1 MSRGLLPNLLGFAR
15 LLRRAGLKLGT
26 GQVLDAAAAVE
37 AVGIERRDDF
47 YWALYAVFVSRTE
60 DRPVFDEAFRRFW
73 QAPAG
78 RDGADPLPS
87 SNLAAPARPPR
98 AAERRVADAWSA
110 ETPSRPS
117 GEEQTAARDCIGTY
131 SADETFR
138 HKDFEG
144 MTADEMRRARQ
155 LVARLDLHLA
165 NLPVRRFRPDARGP
179 RVDLRRTLRASLR
192 GGGGVIPLARR
203 RRVEKPPALVALCDI
218 SGSMTPY
225 ARVILHFLHA
235 LTASRRSVHTF
246 VFGTRLSNATHA
258 LRHRDPDDALN
269 RLGMTVPDW
278 DGGTR
283 IGACLAAF
291 NLRWARRVLGHGAVV
306 LLITDGLDRGDA
318 GTDLAR
324 QAERLRRSCR
334 RLIWLNP
341 LLRYAEFQPRAQG
354 VRALLPHVDEMRPV
368 HDLASLEDLAR
379 VLGMRTPARRSNA
392 AA

>member
-60 DRPVFDEAFRRFW
+60 DRPVFDETFRRFW

-87 SNLAAPARPPR
+87 SNLAAPARVPR
-98 AAERRVADAWSA
+98 AAERRVADAWPGGAISN
-110 ETPSRPS
+110 PP
-117 GEEQTAARDCIGTY
+117 EEQPEAEIERIGTY
-131 SADETFR
+131 SAEETFR
-138 HKDFEG
+138 HKDFDG

-155 LVARLDLHLA
+155 LVARLDLHLTK
-165 NLPVRRFRPDARGP
+165 LPVRRFRPDARGP

-203 RRVEKPPALVALCDI
+203 RRIEKPPALVALCDI
-218 SGSMTPY
+218 SGSMTAY
-225 ARVILHFLHA
+225 ARIILHFLHA
-235 LTASRRSVHTF
+235 LTASRTDVHTF

-269 RLGMTVPDW
+269 RLGTTVSDW

-283 IGACLAAF
+283 IGACLEAF

-306 LLITDGLDRGDA
+306 LLITDGLDRDA

-341 LLRYAEFQPRAQG
+341 LLRYAEFEPRAQG

-379 VLGMRTPARRSNA
+379 TLGARTPARQGSA
-392 AA
+392 AAA